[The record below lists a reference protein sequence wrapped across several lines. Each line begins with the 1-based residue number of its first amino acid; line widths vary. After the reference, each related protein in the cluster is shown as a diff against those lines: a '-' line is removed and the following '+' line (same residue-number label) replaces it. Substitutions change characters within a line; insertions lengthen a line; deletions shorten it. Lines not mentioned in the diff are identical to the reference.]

1 MFCWQGWTFLICV
14 ELIVSV
20 QTHIVVRKH
29 CWSEFCTIESLL
41 KVEQKQQKAYESIP
55 SNVKH
60 WLWMT
65 LDVVNTD
72 CRLEVGVSP
81 CVSFCL
87 RHWLC
92 SFRDAPRGLE
102 TSLDLAQQLI
112 PETIRGG
119 GGGWHGRQQFKVRKA
134 RRDNVLKCICSHQHL
149 RCGPSFPYFHYLPL
163 KGALC
168 TAPLSAH

>member
-1 MFCWQGWTFLICV
+1 M
-14 ELIVSV
+14 S
-20 QTHIVVRKH
+20 
-29 CWSEFCTIESLL
+29 
-41 KVEQKQQKAYESIP
+41 
-55 SNVKH
+55 
-60 WLWMT
+60 

-102 TSLDLAQQLI
+102 TSPDLAQQLI

-119 GGGWHGRQQFKVRKA
+119 GGGQHGRQQFKVRKA
-134 RRDNVLKCICSHQHL
+134 RRDNVLKCICSHQRL
-149 RCGPSFPYFHYLPL
+149 CCDPSFPYFHYLPL
-163 KGALC
+163 KGALQIYFSLASQQRGPRALHSSTKC
-168 TAPLSAH
+168 SLEAIRLGKRSCGENK